1 MVRSGWVIN
10 RRRAGS
16 PTIIFPS
23 GSRLTTEGHKVEP
36 CVPTIHFGC
45 FVCGSRYATRL
56 LVVPRSIPTIF
67 PINAKPLRH
76 LSLLVV
82 HVPPLLADGRQISGS
97 ALCFQFLPHVRNEIT
112 DVAASIQQFVYAGKN
127 LFARRLI
134 RVCIHRVVPISCGRL
149 QLGVYFL

>member
-1 MVRSGWVIN
+1 MIN

-23 GSRLTTEGHKVEP
+23 GSRLTTEGQSVDP
-36 CVPTIHFGC
+36 WGPTMHFGC
-45 FVCGSRYATRL
+45 FICGSRYATRL

-82 HVPPLLADGRQISGS
+82 YVPSLPADGWLISGS
-97 ALCFQFLPHVRNEIT
+97 ALCFQFLPHVRNKIT
-112 DVAASIQQFVYAGKN
+112 NVAASIQQFV
-127 LFARRLI
+127 
-134 RVCIHRVVPISCGRL
+134 
-149 QLGVYFL
+149 